1 MAGPL
6 SVDEILAKQKADKD
20 AAGRVC
26 SFSSRCRV
34 AKLTLQPKFLT
45 KAERAALALEKR
57 NTDVKAQ
64 QEREEVEKRE
74 REEFEK
80 KAEEER
86 RRSDGGRYGAGGPNE
101 GRCELTL
108 VSFRAKLITDGGFNR
123 NDGYGGRNDG
133 QGRHGAYGGQGGRND
148 GYGGQGGRNDGYG
161 GGRDGGHGNRGGYGN
176 GRDGGRDGRYG
187 GPSGPSGPSQSN
199 GPPTG
204 PRGAHTPTGPRG
216 ANGHAPLHH
225 SPLATNGSGA
235 PASPKPTAPGDV
247 AMPTDSELN
256 TIRARYLGQKVDK
269 SKPRLRKQTD
279 KKLIFDWK
287 AEDDTSGDR
296 RIAVDPNVVLGRRPM
311 ADLPVAEG
319 KDGNPGTAVV

>member
-6 SVDEILAKQKADKD
+6 SVDEILAKQKADRD
-20 AAGRVC
+20 AAGKVRVHPPFLPKRD
-26 SFSSRCRV
+26 SLLSI
-34 AKLTLQPKFLT
+34 QPKFLS

-57 NTDVKAQ
+57 NADVKAQ
-64 QEREEVEKRE
+64 HEREEAEKKE
-74 REEFEK
+74 RMEFER

-101 GRCELTL
+101 GRCEPIY
-108 VSFRAKLITDGGFNR
+108 FRVGLKLMTDGGQGR

-133 QGRHGAYGGQGGRND
+133 YNGRNDGYGGRND
-148 GYGGQGGRNDGYG
+148 GYGG
-161 GGRDGGHGNRGGYGN
+161 RDGGQRGGYGN
-176 GRDGGRDGRYG
+176 GRDSGRDGRYG
-187 GPSGPSGPSQSN
+187 GPSGPSQPN

-204 PRGAHTPTGPRG
+204 PRGAHTPTGPR
-216 ANGHAPLHH
+216 AQNGHGPHNP
-225 SPLATNGSGA
+225 SPLATNGSVA
-235 PASPKPTAPGDV
+235 PNSPKPTAPGDV

-256 TIRARYLGQKVDK
+256 TIRARYLGQKVDR

-287 AEDDTSGDR
+287 AEDDTSGDQ

-311 ADLPVAEG
+311 ADLPPPESR
-319 KDGNPGTAVV
+319 DGNPANAVV

>member
-6 SVDEILAKQKADKD
+6 SVDEILAKQKAEKD
-20 AAGRVC
+20 AAGRV
-26 SFSSRCRV
+26 RCPLGKIRN
-34 AKLTLQPKFLT
+34 AELTLQPKFLS

-57 NTDVKAQ
+57 NADVKVQ
-64 QEREEVEKRE
+64 QEREEVEKKE
-74 REEFEK
+74 RLEFEK

-101 GRCELTL
+101 GRCEQSLTFFGPEL
-108 VSFRAKLITDGGFNR
+108 MIDGGYNR

-133 QGRHGAYGGQGGRND
+133 YNGRND
-148 GYGGQGGRNDGYG
+148 GHGGHGGYGGQGGRNDGYG
-161 GGRDGGHGNRGGYGN
+161 GGRDSGHGGRGGYGN
-176 GRDGGRDGRYG
+176 GREGGRDGRYG
-187 GPSGPSGPSQSN
+187 GPSGHSQSN

-216 ANGHAPLHH
+216 QNGHGPHNP
-225 SPLATNGSGA
+225 SPLAANGSGA

-256 TIRARYLGQKVDK
+256 TIRARYLGQKVDR

-287 AEDDTSGDR
+287 AEDDTSGDQ

-311 ADLPVAEG
+311 ADLPVADG